1 MKLIEVMRKLYASEI
16 NCGIQMFYD
25 GGVEVWLGDDRNGI
39 HARGFLDIEDLD
51 QAAQWLDEQARKHY
65 PDSQYARKLNVG

>member
-1 MKLIEVMRKLYASEI
+1 MP
-16 NCGIQMFYD
+16 
-25 GGVEVWLGDDRNGI
+25 GVSS
-39 HARGFLDIEDLD
+39 DIEDLD